1 MPDKDFTYNFKI
13 DVDQS
18 GAKTA
23 TGTLTQLSQATDKA
37 AQATTK
43 AAKAAQQYTVCQRE
57 YVAMSR
63 KAAQLQK
70 EIASK
75 QQELDKT
82 LQLQA
87 MAQQDRDK
95 AAMESSNTATAA
107 MLANADKQI
116 AAASNAQKAFAQ
128 QAKGLTRVGQQ
139 AMSVAGQFTQ
149 ANSLAGTVTASL
161 GNVASGL
168 VTGGA
173 VGAGGALLMQGA
185 AWLGREA
192 QKGEE
197 RDQNNYDRILGN
209 ADKRS
214 RDKEASND
222 QLYEQRR
229 QKRIEGMA
237 SLTTDEFD
245 ANHERFSDLSE
256 DARKALKAND
266 RDIKEAAA
274 ILADAAAEKIAQL
287 DLTRSRGD
295 LSDTEYTK
303 RRITIEQELE
313 AGLHDVA
320 LKRLQTEREIIE
332 SLQKGKK
339 EEIAQMRANG
349 NLFKDFD
356 ASKMLELL
364 NNKDIAAQDV
374 AASTAKQERA
384 RQNLKNYIHSDEGL
398 ESAEELGQKLISK
411 ELTSGAEGKAYFSK
425 ILREKVRDWEW
436 GKEAKIGIMDG
447 ITGGLTYMEK
457 RSNELIDAVN
467 ERERAEAKQ
476 KEVNAKQKEYFD
488 QVRKYLVSIGRNEE
502 AITLNDEDLVTYVRQ
517 LKEEA
522 EKEATRAK
530 NDTKD
535 AAKYDEMLDDNRAES
550 NSLTRTFNRKKS
562 ISAITRTQDV
572 ESAQRSDAD
581 KRAKER
587 AAQDRA
593 IDQLT
598 KQAENYYQS
607 HKDGENGGFTETQLS
622 AFYEALRNIEQTGKI
637 SAAKDATILNILNK
651 INDGLKGTNKELN
664 QQLQQLNMYNKQL
677 NRK

>member
-1 MPDKDFTYNFKI
+1 
-13 DVDQS
+13 
-18 GAKTA
+18 
-23 TGTLTQLSQATDKA
+23 
-37 AQATTK
+37 
-43 AAKAAQQYTVCQRE
+43 
-57 YVAMSR
+57 
-63 KAAQLQK
+63 
-70 EIASK
+70 
-75 QQELDKT
+75 
-82 LQLQA
+82 
-87 MAQQDRDK
+87 
-95 AAMESSNTATAA
+95 

-139 AMSVAGQFTQ
+139 AMSVAGQFTA

-168 VTGGA
+168 ATGGA
-173 VGAGGALLMQGA
+173 VGAGGALVMQA
-185 AWLGREA
+185 ASWFGREM

-197 RDQNNYDRILGN
+197 RDQSNYDRILGN

-214 RDKEASND
+214 RDKEASNAAI
-222 QLYEQRR
+222 YEQRR

-266 RDIKEAAA
+266 RDIKEAAQ

-287 DLTRSRGD
+287 DLSRSRGD

-303 RRITIEQELE
+303 RRQDIEQELE
-313 AGLHDVA
+313 DGLHDVA

-332 SLQKGKK
+332 GLQKGKK
-339 EEIAQMRANG
+339 EEISQMRANG

-384 RQNLKNYIHSDEGL
+384 RQNLKNYLHTDEGT
-398 ESAEELGQKLISK
+398 EAAEELGQKIISH
-411 ELTSGAEGKAYFSK
+411 EINTGAAGEDFFTDA
-425 ILREKVRDWEW
+425 RHD
-436 GKEAKIGIMDG
+436 KIGWNPWKMVTGFVQDYS
-447 ITGGLTYMEK
+447 TGGTWRMET
-457 RSNELIDAVN
+457 RSKQLIDAVN
-467 ERERAEAKQ
+467 ERERAEATQ
-476 KEVNAKQKEYFD
+476 KEANAKQKEYFD
-488 QVRKYLVSIGRNEE
+488 QVRKYLVSIGKEE
-502 AITLNDEDLVTYVRQ
+502 ESRTLNDEDLVTYVRQ